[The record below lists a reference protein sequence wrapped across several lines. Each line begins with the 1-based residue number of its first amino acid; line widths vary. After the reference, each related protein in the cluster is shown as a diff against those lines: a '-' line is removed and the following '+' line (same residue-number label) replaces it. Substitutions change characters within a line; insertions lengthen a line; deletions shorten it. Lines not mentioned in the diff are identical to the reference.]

1 MSGEA
6 NRGAPLSARASVT
19 TSGSTQIFASAAS
32 TKWFLTKGFIGWS
45 NVSGGATIDIMEQS
59 TSIFRFMVPATGG
72 GFEQFDLGE
81 RGHRASDSNTSLRLN
96 LNASGTVSGIF
107 VGYRRG
113 ERSV

>member
-6 NRGAPLSARASVT
+6 NRGAPLSTRVSVT
-19 TSGSTQIFASAAS
+19 AAGSVQIFASAAS
-32 TKWFLTKGFIGWS
+32 TKWFLTKGFLGWS
-45 NVSGGATIDIMEQS
+45 NVSGGATIDIMEGA

-81 RGHRASDSNTSLRLN
+81 RGLRASDSNTSLRLN
-96 LNASGTVSGIF
+96 LDATGTVTGIF

-113 ERSV
+113 ERAV